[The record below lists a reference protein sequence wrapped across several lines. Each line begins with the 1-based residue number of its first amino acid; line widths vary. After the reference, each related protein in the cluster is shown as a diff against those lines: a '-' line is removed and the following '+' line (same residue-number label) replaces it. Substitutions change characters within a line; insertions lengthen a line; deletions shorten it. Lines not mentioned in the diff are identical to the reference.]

1 MQGPSTRL
9 YWRMALYI
17 GAALAAF
24 IALAL
29 ASVLFV
35 ASQELA
41 NYTATRHSTLGHQ
54 AADVLRTRGTDGLAR
69 WLRTEAT
76 VPSDVT
82 VYVLDERSRDILGRP
97 LPEFYASFIRKSVVG
112 PRANVDD
119 NYRPVRLAPQLV
131 GPDGRLYAFL
141 VLPNRISFFGNF
153 TTTVGLLLAAALVIA
168 VVAWLIARAFARPL
182 GELQRV
188 ARELASGQIGARV
201 PTELA
206 ARRDEVGVLAKD
218 FNSMAE
224 QISRLISGRAQLMGE
239 LSHELRSPLARL
251 QAALALAEHRDTINV
266 VERQRIEAEIRRLDE
281 VIGDLLRFSR
291 LDAAAPVAR
300 RLLRIDE
307 LLRVLVDDEEIEAQA
322 RRVRLE
328 LDAKAGL
335 TVVGDPDLLRSG
347 LENIVRNAIRY
358 APSDSAVTVRAD
370 RDGELIRVQV
380 EDRGPGVPEAYLEK
394 IFDPYVRVPEPGIEA
409 SAAPTGTGLGLAI
422 ARRVFAVHGG
432 QVKAEIRDGGG
443 LRICVQLPVAEL
455 AAAI

>member
-1 MQGPSTRL
+1 MHSPTTRL

-54 AADVLRTRGTDGLAR
+54 AADVLRNRGVDGLAS
-69 WLRTEAT
+69 WLRTEAA
-76 VPSDVT
+76 VPADVT
-82 VYVLDERSRDILGRP
+82 VYVLDEQSRDILDRP
-97 LPEFYASFIRKSVVG
+97 LPEFYANFIRKSVVG

-141 VLPNRISFFGNF
+141 VLPNRISFLGNF

-201 PTELA
+201 PSELA

-251 QAALALAEHRDTINV
+251 QAALALAAHRDAIDGHAW
-266 VERQRIEAEIRRLDE
+266 QRIETEIRRLDE

-307 LLRVLVDDEEIEAQA
+307 LLRALVDAEEIEAQA
-322 RRVRLE
+322 RRVSLE
-328 LDAKAGL
+328 LGTTPGL

-347 LENIVRNAIRY
+347 FENIIRNAIRY
-358 APSDSAVTVRAD
+358 APSGSAVSVRAERHGD
-370 RDGELIRVQV
+370 SIRVQV
-380 EDRGPGVPEAYLEK
+380 EDVGPGVPADYLEK
-394 IFDPYVRVPEPGIEA
+394 IFEPYVRVPEPGSDA
-409 SAAPTGTGLGLAI
+409 NAAPGGTGLGLAI

-432 QVKAEIRDGGG
+432 QVNAELREGGG
-443 LRICVQLPVAEL
+443 LRIRVQLPVAEL
-455 AAAI
+455 TAAP

>member
-206 ARRDEVGVLAKD
+206 TRRDEVGVLAKD